1 MQLPAEMYTTY
12 VLRREDDLNDLTK
25 AVEKSDVSMFR
36 KVGHQLKGNA
46 SSFGFDELLPISARM
61 HNIDETNIAVDG
73 PIIIEDLKKWITNQ
87 KQTYGIKP

>member
-1 MQLPAEMYTTY
+1 QLPAEMYTTY
-12 VLRREDDLNDLTK
+12 VLRREDDLNDRTK
-25 AVEKSDVSMFR
+25 AVEKSDVPMFR

-46 SSFGFDELLPISARM
+46 SSFGFDELLTISARM

-73 PIIIEDLKKWITNQ
+73 PSIIEDLKNWITTK